1 MKKNWALAA
10 TALVALTI
18 AGGAQAKEWTKVRIA
33 TEASY
38 PPFAY
43 TTPAGELAGFEIE
56 LGNAMCEAAKVECE
70 WFPVDWEG
78 LIPGLIANKYDA
90 IMASMSSTEER
101 KQFIDFSEKYYQTPP
116 GIAVLKDSD
125 IAEATPEALD
135 GLYLGV
141 QVGTTHAIFAEEKF
155 EGSSITTYPSADEYK
170 LDLEGGRV
178 DAVIDDVVVLSDWL
192 KSEDGACC
200 KLLGTMA
207 PVPEIHGEGVGVGM
221 RQGEA
226 ELNALF
232 SKAVKDLRESGK
244 YQEIAAKYFDFDVYG
259 E

>member
-1 MKKNWALAA
+1 MNKKYMVAA
-10 TALVALTI
+10 AAVMSVAMI
-18 AGGAQAKEWTKVRIA
+18 GSASAKDWEKVRIA

-43 TTPAGELAGFEIE
+43 TTASGELVGFEIE
-56 LGNAMCEAAKVECE
+56 IGNAMCEAAKVECE

-116 GIAVLKDSD
+116 GIAVRKDSE
-125 IAEATPEALD
+125 ISEATPEAFD
-135 GLYLGV
+135 GLYVGV
-141 QVGTTHAIFAEEKF
+141 QVGTTHAIFAEQEF
-155 EGSSITTYPSADEYK
+155 DGSTVTTYPSADEYK

-192 KSEDGACC
+192 KSEDGDCC
-200 KLLGTMA
+200 KLLGTMK
-207 PVPEIHGEGVGVGM
+207 PIPEIHGEGVGVGM
-221 RQGEA
+221 RQGET
-226 ELNALF
+226 ELNELF